1 MSLQPFRPE
10 DIELFTVQTN
20 PESHFISSSTGGITG
35 SAYVYPHASDRLKD
49 FYVNW
54 FATNTTPT
62 GAFVAS
68 ADITDVLQQANQTT
82 SSTDRTNFVREYLTL
97 AKTQP
102 SSSRLNARQDVER
115 FTPGVDLSL
124 EMTTKLVTANRL
136 IPEYSTRSTNY
147 DFSFTNYNCLNFFTG
162 SDVPTGSVLLYP
174 CTATTGAANAFVTA
188 SYIPS
193 GAFTFDLWVNPR
205 YTPESGVEF
214 IPGTIL
220 HYSGCYALSL
230 ITGSSIQPNG
240 SKNNFRLMLQVSSA
254 ADTRPSTINPSSP
267 PAMVYVSDDNGSLLQ
282 HNTWNHVSIYWGGS
296 GFNSSTGSFMVNGV
310 NAGNFVF
317 TGSTIAP
324 RQESGK
330 TLPKMLAVGNFYD
343 GASTTERDKW
353 FSSTAQLRYGVPV
366 SGSEFITSNDDVPGS
381 FFALSH
387 PLQAEVLDLKLFN
400 RVLRRSEIDLLG
412 ASGSCS
418 GSMPG
423 MLFQI
428 PPLFT
433 PNSPTR
439 SVDTNGGWGGVLT
452 HPFMNVDGTTR
463 HPFNVD
469 LSFDTGGH
477 YINLEN
483 WTREFVLGNYPR
495 LVFLTGSV
503 IQGNTQLATADQFL
517 YATGS
522 VRKASL
528 TVMPCDNGLFVP
540 DFAGLLSGSGIDQ
553 SMFVNDNG
561 DKAYNII
568 TLRDMYSLDAIYDDV
583 GPTSGS
589 IVMNQPV
596 TQSIIGSLSG
606 LNMTS
611 SFGELSYQ
619 RTPTILQRTM
629 DNGSLQVVMF
639 DISNL
644 FYGDRILP
652 GHFSITDNNLSCSSG
667 KISMTL
673 KDDGFGSLY
682 RADWSG
688 SFAKGCSVGNVFYEH
703 GVVLIKHPS
712 LYHFGKNGFE
722 TRFRGERNIH
732 TVKYNMYANPLQLI
746 SSSNTSWS
754 PDLAVDNNPGM
765 NLDERYVY
773 ITDVYIHDENLNVV
787 ARTKFS
793 QCCLKRASDKLKFRI
808 GMDF

>member
-10 DIELFTVQTN
+10 DIELFTIQTN
-20 PESHFISSSTGGITG
+20 PQSHFLSSAAGGITG

-82 SSTDRTNFVREYLTL
+82 SSADRLNFVREYLTL
-97 AKTQP
+97 VKTQP
-102 SSSRLNARQDVER
+102 SSSRLSARQDVER
-115 FTPGVDLSL
+115 YTPGVDLSL
-124 EMTTKLVTANRL
+124 QMTTKLVSANRL

-147 DFSFTNYNCLNFFTG
+147 DFSFTNYNSLNFFTG
-162 SDVPTGSVLLYP
+162 SLVPTGSALLYP
-174 CTATTGAANAFVTA
+174 CVATTGSANSFVTA

-193 GAFTFDLWVNPR
+193 GAFTFDFWVNPR
-205 YTPESGVEF
+205 YSPERAVEF
-214 IPGTIL
+214 NCATLL
-220 HYSGCYALSL
+220 HYSGCYALSM
-230 ITGSSIQPNG
+230 ITGSSSQPNG
-240 SKNNFRLMLQVSSA
+240 SKNNFRLILQVSSA
-254 ADTRPSTINPSSP
+254 ADIRPSSIDPSSP
-267 PAMVYVSDDNGSLLQ
+267 PAMVFVSDDSSAVLQ
-282 HNTWNHVSIYWGGS
+282 HNTWNHVSVFWGGS
-296 GFNSSTGSFMVNGV
+296 AFNSSTGSFVVNGV
-310 NAGNFVF
+310 DAGRFVF

-330 TLPKMLAVGNFYD
+330 TLPKMLVVGNFYD

-366 SGSEFITSNDDVPGS
+366 SGSEFITSTDDVPGS

-387 PLQAEVLDLKLFN
+387 PFQGEVMDLKLFG
-400 RVLRRSEIDLLG
+400 RVLKRSEIALLD

-418 GSMPG
+418 GSMEG

-428 PPLFT
+428 PPMFT

-439 SVDTNGGWGGVLT
+439 SVDTNGGWGGVLA
-452 HPFMNVDGTTR
+452 HPFTNIDGTTR

-469 LSFDTGGH
+469 MSFDTGGH
-477 YINLEN
+477 YMNLEN
-483 WTREFVLGNYPR
+483 WSREFVLGNYPR
-495 LVFLTGSV
+495 LVFLTASV
-503 IQGNTQLATADQFL
+503 IQNNTQQATANEFL

-528 TVMPCDNGLFVP
+528 TILPSDNGLFTP

-561 DKAYNII
+561 DRSYNIV

-583 GPTSGS
+583 GPTSGA
-589 IVMNQPV
+589 VVLNQPV
-596 TQSIIGSLSG
+596 TQSIIESLSG
-606 LNMTS
+606 LNATS

-652 GHFSITDNNLSCSSG
+652 GHFSITDNDLSCSSG
-667 KISMTL
+667 QISMTL
-673 KDDGFGSLY
+673 RDDGFGSLY
-682 RADWSG
+682 RSDWSG
-688 SFAKGCSVGNVFYEH
+688 SLGKGCSVGNVFYEH
-703 GVVLIKHPS
+703 GVVMVKHPS
-712 LYHFGKNGFE
+712 LYHFGKNGFDV
-722 TRFRGERNIH
+722 TFRGERNVH
-732 TVKYNMYANPLQLI
+732 TVKMNMYANALQLV
-746 SSSNTSWS
+746 SSSNTSWNK
-754 PDLAVDNNPGM
+754 DLQVDDNPSM

-773 ITDVYIHDENLNVV
+773 ITDLYVHDDNLNVI
-787 ARTKFS
+787 ARTKIS
-793 QCCLKRASDKLKFRI
+793 QPVLKRASDKLKFRVGI
-808 GMDF
+808 DW

>member
-20 PESHFISSSTGGITG
+20 PESHFISSSTGPTG
-35 SAYVYPHASDRLKD
+35 SAYVYPHASNRLKD

-54 FATNTTPT
+54 HATDSAPT

-68 ADITDVLQQANQTT
+68 ADITDILQQANQTT
-82 SSTDRTNFVREYLTL
+82 NNTARTNLVREYLTL
-97 AKTQP
+97 VKTQP

-115 FTPGVDLSL
+115 YTPGVDLSL
-124 EMTTKLVTANRL
+124 PMTTKLVTANRL

-147 DFSFTNYNCLNFFTG
+147 DFSFTNYNSLNFFSG
-162 SDVPTGSVLLYP
+162 SDVPTGSCLLYP
-174 CTATTGAANAFVTA
+174 CSATTGSANAFVTA

-193 GAFTFDLWVNPR
+193 GAFTFDMWINPR
-205 YTPESGVEF
+205 YTPDRATEL

-254 ADTRPSTINPSSP
+254 ADILPRTIDPSSP
-267 PAMVYVSDDNGSLLQ
+267 PAMVFVSDDNPVILQ
-282 HNTWNHVSIYWGGS
+282 HNTWNHVSIFWGGS
-296 GFNSSTGSFMVNGV
+296 SYNSFTGSFQVNGV

-366 SGSEFITSNDDVPGS
+366 SGSDFITSTDDVPGS
-381 FFALSH
+381 YFSLSH
-387 PLQAEVLDLKLFN
+387 PLQAEVLDIKLFN
-400 RVLRRSEIDLLG
+400 RVLEFAELRSLQN
-412 ASGSCS
+412 SGSCS

-423 MLFQI
+423 MMLQI
-428 PPLFT
+428 PPMFT

-439 SVDTNGGWGGVLT
+439 SVDTNGGWGGVLA
-452 HPFMNVDGTTR
+452 HPFVNVDGTTR

-469 LSFDTGGH
+469 MSFDTGGH

-495 LVFLTGSV
+495 LVFLTASV
-503 IQGNTQLATADQFL
+503 IQGNTGLATANEFL

-528 TVMPCDNGLFVP
+528 TVLPCDNGLFVP
-540 DFAGLLSGSGIDQ
+540 DYAGLLSGSGIDQ

-561 DKAYNII
+561 DRTYNSV

-583 GPTSGS
+583 APSSGS
-589 IVMNQPV
+589 IVLNQPV
-596 TQSIIGSLSG
+596 TQSIIEALSG
-606 LNMTS
+606 LDVTS
-611 SFGELSYQ
+611 SFGTLSYQ

-652 GHFSITDNNLSCSSG
+652 GHFSLTDNNLSCSSG
-667 KISMTL
+667 QISMTL

-682 RADWSG
+682 RSDWSG
-688 SFAKGCSVGNVFYEH
+688 SLAKGCSVGNVFYEH
-703 GVVLIKHPS
+703 GVVMLKHPS
-712 LYHFGKNGFE
+712 LYHFGKNGFDV
-722 TRFRGERNIH
+722 RFRGERNVY

-746 SSSNTSWS
+746 SSSNSSWS
-754 PDLAVDNNPGM
+754 SALQVDDNPNM

-773 ITDVYIHDENLNVV
+773 ITDLYVHDENLNVI
-787 ARTKFS
+787 ARSKVS
-793 QCCLKRASDKLKFRI
+793 QPVLKRASDKLKFRV
-808 GMDF
+808 GVDW

>member
-20 PESHFISSSTGGITG
+20 PESRFVSSSTGVTG
-35 SAYVYPHASDRLKD
+35 SAYVYPHASSRLKD

-54 FATNTTPT
+54 FATDTTPT
-62 GAFVAS
+62 GAFVAV
-68 ADITDVLQQANQTT
+68 ADITDVLQQANYVTT
-82 SSTDRTNFVREYLTL
+82 SASRLALVQEYLSL

-115 FTPGVDLSL
+115 FTPGVDLSVA
-124 EMTTKLVTANRL
+124 MTAKLVTANRL
-136 IPEYSTRSTNY
+136 IPDYSTRSTNY

-162 SDVPTGSVLLYP
+162 SDVPTGSCLLYP
-174 CTATTGAANAFVTA
+174 CTASVGSANAFVTA

-205 YTPESGVEF
+205 YTPERAVEF
-214 IPGTIL
+214 KPGTIL

-240 SKNNFRLMLQVSSA
+240 SKNNFRLLLQLSSA
-254 ADTRPSTINPSSP
+254 ADTRPSAIDPSSP
-267 PAMVYVSDDNGSLLQ
+267 PAMVYVSDDDPDLLK
-282 HNTWNHVSIYWGGS
+282 HNTWNHVSIFWGGS
-296 GFNSSTGSFMVNGV
+296 SYNSSTGSFQVNGSD
-310 NAGNFVF
+310 AGSFVF

-324 RQESGK
+324 MEEAGK
-330 TLPKMLAVGNFYD
+330 TLPKMLVVGNFYE
-343 GASTTERDKW
+343 GASDTERDKW
-353 FSSTAQLRYGVPV
+353 FSSTAQLRYGVPA
-366 SGSEFITSNDDVPGS
+366 SGSDFITSTDDVPGS
-381 FFALSH
+381 YFALSH
-387 PLQAEVLDLKLFN
+387 PLQAEVLDLKLFD
-400 RVLRRSEIDLLG
+400 RVLEFAELRYLG

-428 PPLFT
+428 PPMFT
-433 PNSPTR
+433 ANSPTR
-439 SVDTNGGWGGVLT
+439 SVDSNGGWGGVLA
-452 HPFMNVDGTTR
+452 HPFMNVDGSTR

-503 IQGNTQLATADQFL
+503 IQDNTELATANEFL

-528 TVMPCDNGLFVP
+528 TVLPCDNGLFVP
-540 DFAGLLSGSGIDQ
+540 DYAGLLSGSDIDQ
-553 SMFVNDNG
+553 SMYVNDNG
-561 DKAYNII
+561 DRTFNVV

-583 GPTSGS
+583 GPSSGS
-589 IVMNQPV
+589 IILNEPM
-596 TQSIIGSLSG
+596 TSSIIQSLSG
-606 LNMTS
+606 LDVTS
-611 SFGELSYQ
+611 SFGVLSQQ

-629 DNGSLQVVMF
+629 DNGSLQVVLF

-652 GHFSITDNNLSCSSG
+652 GHFSLTDNSLSCSSG
-667 KISMTL
+667 QISMTL
-673 KDDGFGSLY
+673 VDDGFGSLY
-682 RADWSG
+682 RSDWSG
-688 SFAKGCSVGNVFYEH
+688 SLAKGCSVGNVFYEH
-703 GVVLIKHPS
+703 GIVMLKHPS
-712 LYHFGKNGFE
+712 LYHFGKTGFDV
-722 TRFRGERNIH
+722 RFRGERNVY
-732 TVKYNMYANPLQLI
+732 TVKMNMYANPLQLI
-746 SSSNTSWS
+746 SSSNSSWN
-754 PDLAVDNNPGM
+754 DTLQVDDNPEM

-773 ITDVYIHDENLNVV
+773 ITDLYVHDENLNVI
-787 ARTKFS
+787 AKSRTS
-793 QCCLKRASDKLKFRI
+793 QPVLKRASDKLKFRV
-808 GMDF
+808 GVDW